1 VRPLKSIAS
10 RTKGLSTKLL
20 LSLDRSKDQR
30 SAEVLNSRWWSP
42 ELVLFAVVVVV
53 AIALLTVPLPVDPM
67 DYLEAAQNPG
77 DADPDHLTTRI
88 GLVLPTWVIS
98 LLFGYSEVTFY
109 TVPILGTAG
118 LAVATA
124 VAGRHIFNRSV
135 GLGAGTLVVL
145 SPFVLPYATQ
155 LLPDVSSA
163 ALVTL
168 SFALVAGVAS
178 TRGEEPPERDFDV
191 GSIVTLF
198 RSSAFLAGLIIG
210 GAYLIRETALL
221 YLPALVAFAAILG
234 CGRQF
239 IGKLLASSMMVA
251 VAAALIGALLW
262 GDPLARVHAVLGRSA
277 TPPTAAMEE
286 ASEAAFAL
294 QSDVFSSASVVV
306 NLLWSSDYGR
316 FVLAMGIFLLV
327 GALVRRS
334 RLYLALL
341 VWIAIPWAIFAV
353 VGSIRPE
360 SGRVIIR
367 LTLDRYWASLIP
379 PFLIGGL
386 GMMSEFVGWVKPPL
400 IRKLSIAAVALMT
413 GLAAVAGVA
422 FSFERRHDYFIHLG
436 NDHLWQLRDSLA
448 GVTGEPT
455 ITVPR
460 RPAALIRLFTND
472 SIGRSVFGGT
482 LVKADPTIQPSP
494 EWVVL
499 DFVHGGPST
508 PSAEL
513 MNGESEYRVYD
524 AERDLKWALLTTAV
538 DGPTHFGGET
548 VLGQFTDDRW
558 MERRIGGSAS
568 GGDVELPVGRVEVAQ
583 GETLVVFDDTA
594 DYGRPPEEPRIV
606 IPRGSVVSVQADV
619 TVEGGEPRVAC
630 DFFDVQVPFDHVR
643 VYAATVF
650 ADEPMK
656 DSLFALCRAPDTDG
670 KYALR
675 LSILVAGPAQ
685 LRMGVVRVSF
695 YEPLS

>member
-1 VRPLKSIAS
+1 V
-10 RTKGLSTKLL
+10 
-20 LSLDRSKDQR
+20 
-30 SAEVLNSRWWSP
+30 
-42 ELVLFAVVVVV
+42 AVVFV

-67 DYLEAAQNPG
+67 TYLEAAQNPG
-77 DADPDHLTTRI
+77 DADPNHWTTRI

-124 VAGRHIFNRSV
+124 MAGRHLFNRSV

-145 SPFVLPYATQ
+145 GPFVLPYATQ

-168 SFALVAGVAS
+168 SLAVVAGVAS
-178 TRGEEPPERDFDV
+178 TRRDESPERGFEV
-191 GSIVTLF
+191 GSIVMIF
-198 RSSAFLAGLIIG
+198 RSRAFLAGLLIG
-210 GAYLIRETALL
+210 GAYLIKETALL
-221 YLPALVAFAAILG
+221 YLPAIVAFAAISG

-251 VAAALIGALLW
+251 VVEALIGALLW
-262 GDPLARVHAVLGRSA
+262 GDPLARLHSILERSA
-277 TPPTAAMEE
+277 TPPNPSMEE

-294 QSDVFSSASVVV
+294 QSGVFSSASVLV
-306 NLLWSSDYGR
+306 NLLWSSNYGR
-316 FVLAMGIFLLV
+316 FVLVMGIFLLV
-327 GALVRRS
+327 GALVGRS
-334 RLYLALL
+334 RRYLALL
-341 VWIAIPWAIFAV
+341 VWIAIPWAILAV

-367 LTLDRYWASLIP
+367 LTLDRYWATFIP

-386 GMMSEFVGWVKPPL
+386 GMISEFVGWVKPPL
-400 IRKLSIAAVALMT
+400 IRKLSIATVALIS

-422 FSFERRHDYFIHLG
+422 FSFELRHIHFIHLG

-455 ITVPR
+455 ITVPQL
-460 RPAALIRLFTND
+460 PAALIRLYTND
-472 SIGRSVFGGT
+472 TIGRSVFDGT
-482 LVKADPTIQPSP
+482 IEPADPANEPLP
-494 EWVVL
+494 EWVFL
-499 DFVHGGPST
+499 DFVYGGPST
-508 PSAEL
+508 PSPAL
-513 MNGESEYRVYD
+513 MNSEAEYRVYD

-538 DGPTHFGGET
+538 DPTHFGSET

-558 MERRIGGSAS
+558 MERRIGGSTS
-568 GGDVELPVGRVEVAQ
+568 GGDVELPVGEVEVAQ
-583 GETLVVFDDTA
+583 GETLVVFDDA
-594 DYGRPPEEPRIV
+594 GDYGLAPEVPTMVVPP
-606 IPRGSVVSVQADV
+606 GSVIRVQANV
-619 TVEGGEPRVAC
+619 TVDGEAPKVVC
-630 DFFDVQVPFDHVR
+630 DFFDVQQPLDHVR
-643 VYAATVF
+643 VIASTVF
-650 ADEPMK
+650 ADEPVR

-670 KYALR
+670 IYALR
-675 LSILVAGPAQ
+675 LSVLVTGPAE
-685 LRMGVVRVSF
+685 LRMGVVRISS